1 LALPLFP
8 GTRFLLVDPSA
19 PMIGQARQRLCDV
32 DGNRIEFLRPAGSAD
47 LAAQLAPNSCQVVT
61 SILCHHY
68 LRAPEHAE
76 AVRACYRLLAPEG
89 LFVTFENVMP
99 RTDAGVRIGLERWG
113 RFQVASGR
121 STETVSAH
129 LERFDRNYFPLTLD
143 EHFALMHEIGFR
155 TVEIFWLSH
164 VQAGFYAIK

>member
-1 LALPLFP
+1 MVEQAQERLAD
-8 GTRFLLVDPSA
+8 GEGARVTFL
-19 PMIGQARQRLCDV
+19 Q
-32 DGNRIEFLRPAGSAD
+32 PAGSEV
-47 LAAQLAPNSCQVVT
+47 LEAQVARDSCDVVT
-61 SILCHHY
+61 SVLCHHY